1 VRDRFFPRRK
11 RLHGV
16 ESSTVH
22 HPHQKVHLGL
32 QYRRLERFDLGVGQV
47 VDEHLTCRLLVIWE
61 PVSENPCLSGLSID
75 LALSPCFVPVTRVPE
90 TRAEIVAII
99 GGMLSAPI
107 NDARFAMLPFI
118 LLWWA
123 IAWSSRYMPFPI
135 KNPLV
140 RVPVQLI
147 YGFGLMAL
155 TSGQLIVFR
164 KLAGI
169 NGELFKNDNLSFAIF
184 LIGPLVSI
192 GLVFNSVTVRRK
204 RQQSV
209 ECKSGE
215 NTSHLR
221 AGY

>member
-1 VRDRFFPRRK
+1 
-11 RLHGV
+11 
-16 ESSTVH
+16 
-22 HPHQKVHLGL
+22 
-32 QYRRLERFDLGVGQV
+32 
-47 VDEHLTCRLLVIWE
+47 
-61 PVSENPCLSGLSID
+61 
-75 LALSPCFVPVTRVPE
+75 
-90 TRAEIVAII
+90 
-99 GGMLSAPI
+99 MLSAPI
-107 NDARFAMLPFI
+107 NDATFAMLPFI

-123 IAWSSRYMPFPI
+123 IAWSSRYMPLPI

-147 YGFGLMAL
+147 YGFGLVAL
-155 TSGQLIVFR
+155 TAGQLIVFR

-192 GLVFNSVTVRRK
+192 RLVFNSVIVRRK

-209 ECKSGE
+209 ECKSEE